1 MANTARIQFPD
12 LVELPENTGEV
23 NNAGN
28 FDPGVQQNSNFR
40 NIPPRADRLQ
50 EKLNATMPNAPAAP
64 ASIPQSNNQTNS
76 LNRNN
81 SKKLILH
88 FYRSFGTK
96 YARIAWSK

>member
-12 LVELPENTGEV
+12 MVELPENTGEV

-28 FDPGVQQNSNFR
+28 FDPEAQQ

-64 ASIPQSNNQTNS
+64 ASILQSNNQTNS